1 MELMKWLSITNR
13 YTKVY
18 LDRMLAPLGLNSS
31 QHMYIIRICK
41 EPGITQDRF
50 FSSFH
55 INPSNITRSLAAL
68 EKQGFIEKEVNSKD
82 KRTCCLYPTV
92 KALEAYQK
100 IQKICQTWNDKLLH
114 QLTEQEK
121 EQFANLLQRVG
132 EAAVEQVNLALEH

>member
-1 MELMKWLSITNR
+1 MELIKWLSITNR

-18 LDRMLAPLGLNSS
+18 MDRMLAPLGLNSS

-55 INPSNITRSLAAL
+55 INPSNVTRSLAAL
-68 EKQGFIEKEVNSKD
+68 EKQGFVEKRVNSKD

-92 KALEAYQK
+92 KALEAYHK
-100 IQKICQTWNDKLLH
+100 IQDIQNEWNSKLLGE
-114 QLTEQEK
+114 LSEQEQ
-121 EQFANLLQRVG
+121 EEFAAMLQRVG
-132 EAAVEQVNLALEH
+132 EAAIEQVNL